1 MPSDDPVQC
10 LEDIRANIARI
21 RGHVEGMDEEAFLQD
36 AKTQDA
42 VERCIERI
50 AEAARKLGDLFDQ
63 DYPGLDLPALRRLG
77 SVLRHDYDGVQPAL
91 LWGFVRKR
99 LGPLD
104 AMARAEL
111 ARGCARYSTNS
122 SSS

>member
-1 MPSDDPVQC
+1 MPSNDPVQR
-10 LEDIRANIARI
+10 LEDIRANVARI
-21 RGHVEGMDEEAFLQD
+21 RAHVEGMDEAAFLRD

-50 AEAARKLGDLFDQ
+50 AEAARKLGETFDR
-63 DYPGLDLPALRRLG
+63 DYPNLDLPALRRLG

-91 LWGFVRKR
+91 LWGFVKNR

-104 AMARAEL
+104 AMAEKEL
-111 ARGCARYSTNS
+111 GRLAGG
-122 SSS
+122 